1 MRNLLIASVAGL
13 MSVGCSPQS
22 QTESAAPE
30 QQAEAPPAVELQ
42 QGNTPPEDLDPFI
55 VMIGAERWTVILER
69 ALDGAIEATDAN
81 AIERTD
87 LYRADA
93 ALKRGAAMVI
103 ELRNWVCGKGLVTG
117 ADCNLPE
124 WPAWT
129 RELPTGD
136 TPIGEIDR
144 RSGWLDEVMSPFTSA
159 ACEAGRKASGDE
171 LFCSVE

>member
-1 MRNLLIASVAGL
+1 MRNFLIVGMLGAAIA
-13 MSVGCSPQS
+13 GCSPQT
-22 QTESAAPE
+22 QTPAPE
-30 QQAEAPPAVELQ
+30 QQAGAPAAVEPQ
-42 QGNTPPEDLDPFI
+42 QGATPPEDLDPFV

-69 ALDGAIEATDAN
+69 SIEGAIQATDAN

-136 TPIGEIDR
+136 TPIAEIDR
-144 RSGWLDEVMSPFTSA
+144 RSGWLDEVMAPFTSA
-159 ACEAGRKASGDE
+159 ACEAGRKATADDM
-171 LFCSVE
+171 FCSVE